1 MVAFRFLDE
10 NGTKTDSQ
18 GNRYTGY
25 SEKFDKHYL
34 MAACN
39 IQKLET
45 SSYHYIQVGI
55 KEMSYEVDVKPDI
68 LDTLYPSRAI
78 HEWAVKR
85 EHRFAGLQF
94 MADIINDFGRQGG
107 FEIIL

>member
-1 MVAFRFLDE
+1 
-10 NGTKTDSQ
+10 
-18 GNRYTGY
+18 
-25 SEKFDKHYL
+25 

-45 SSYHYIQVGI
+45 SSYHYIQVGV